1 MGDCAVSRLLGLAL
15 GVSLLAAPSQM
26 AGAAPFLS
34 FSSFA
39 GACGTT
45 LICAGAAAEHG
56 NDLRL
61 VPAAPEQAGG
71 AWFQKPIPLAPG
83 AGFVASFSFRL
94 SNANGMPADGLAFVL
109 AANPAGLGD
118 ATRYGGSMGFE
129 GLGQSYAIEFD
140 VFDNG
145 SEIGGNNHVALD
157 RDGVLSDTAAASPF
171 GQSACTSTPGA
182 DCMAN
187 GDIWTAVIGYDGH
200 AQQLSV
206 AVGTAGGPMDV
217 VIDGHKVNLRD
228 VVLGNQAYVG
238 FGAGTG
244 DGVMDHDL
252 VTWAMTLGNP
262 SLKNADP
269 AVWLASMANNG
280 AEIPEPASAA
290 LLGLGALALAAR
302 RRR

>member
-1 MGDCAVSRLLGLAL
+1 MSRLLGLAL
-15 GVSLLAAPSQM
+15 GTILLAAPSQV

-45 LICAGAAAEHG
+45 LICAGAAAENG

-61 VPAAPEQAGG
+61 VPSAPEQAGG

-83 AGFVASFSFRL
+83 AGFVATFSFRL
-94 SNANGMPADGLAFVL
+94 SNGNPMHADGLAFVL
-109 AANPAGLGD
+109 AANPTGLGD

-129 GLGQSYAIEFD
+129 GLGQSYAVEFD

-145 SEIGGNNHVALD
+145 SEAGGSNHVALA
-157 RDGVLSDTAAASPF
+157 RDGVLSNTAAANPF
-171 GQSACTSTPGA
+171 GQSACAGAPGA

-187 GDIWTAVIGYDGH
+187 GDIWTAIIGYDGH
-200 AQQLSV
+200 AQELSV
-206 AVGTAGGPMDV
+206 AVGAAGGPLDV
-217 VIDGHKVNLRD
+217 VIDGHQVNLRD
-228 VVLGNQAYVG
+228 VVLGNQAFVG

-244 DGVMDHDL
+244 DGYMDHDL
-252 VTWAMTLGNP
+252 VTWAMSLGNP
-262 SLKNADP
+262 SLKSSDP
-269 AVWLASMANNG
+269 AAWLASMAENG
-280 AEIPEPASAA
+280 AEVPEPASAA

>member
-1 MGDCAVSRLLGLAL
+1 VRRVSGLAFGL
-15 GVSLLAAPSQM
+15 SLLAAPSQM
-26 AGAAPFLS
+26 AQAAPFLS

-39 GACGTT
+39 GACAST

-61 VPAAPEQAGG
+61 VPSAPEQAGG

-94 SNANGMPADGLAFVL
+94 SNGNAMPADGLAFVL

-129 GLGQSYAIEFD
+129 GLGQSYAVEFD

-145 SEIGGNNHVALD
+145 SEVGGNNHVALD

-171 GQSACTSTPGA
+171 GQSACAGVPGP

-187 GDIWTAVIGYDGH
+187 GEVWTAIIGYDGH
-200 AQQLSV
+200 AQELSV
-206 AVGTAGGPMDV
+206 AVGESGGSLDV

-228 VVLGNQAYVG
+228 MVLGNQAYVG

-244 DGVMDHDL
+244 DGHMDHDL
-252 VTWAMTLGNP
+252 VTWALNLGNP
-262 SLKNADP
+262 NLKNADP
-269 AVWLASMANNG
+269 STWMSSAQQANEG
-280 AEIPEPASAA
+280 EIPEPASAA
-290 LLGLGALALAAR
+290 LLGFAALALAAR